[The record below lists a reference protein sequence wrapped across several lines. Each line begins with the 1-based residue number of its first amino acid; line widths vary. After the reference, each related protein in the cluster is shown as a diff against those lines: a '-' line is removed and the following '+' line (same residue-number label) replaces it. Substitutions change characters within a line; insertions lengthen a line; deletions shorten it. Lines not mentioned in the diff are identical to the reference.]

1 MESWLESFVIGN
13 ESSCNAMSA
22 SFCLAM
28 DTTTIYVD
36 DEVELSFCLC
46 NSERLVDLSAV

>member
-22 SFCLAM
+22 SFCLTM
-28 DTTTIYVD
+28 DSTAIDVD
-36 DEVELSFCLC
+36 DKVELTFCLC

>member
-22 SFCLAM
+22 SFCLTM
-28 DTTTIYVD
+28 DSTAIDVD
-36 DEVELSFCLC
+36 NKVELSFCLC